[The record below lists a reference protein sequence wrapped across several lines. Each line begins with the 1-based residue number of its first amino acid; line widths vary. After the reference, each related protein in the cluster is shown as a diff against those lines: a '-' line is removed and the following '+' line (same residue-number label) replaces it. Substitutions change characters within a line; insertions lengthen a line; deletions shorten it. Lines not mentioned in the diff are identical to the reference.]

1 MTWRHAITTTLLAL
15 ALAAPAIAA
24 AATRPTPVPSPTPTP
39 PPSAPPG
46 QVAPMTVPVPS
57 YVPLPPGQFGIPS
70 TASPVPLSLHD
81 AKMIAVQKSPQLELA
96 RAALDLA
103 GAELETANS
112 AAFPHL
118 NASGSAN
125 RLKGQTRT
133 GATVGGITSSIFT
146 SNTGSINVQQL
157 IFDGGAT
164 YAKMS
169 EAKYTRDAASFSA
182 LRAID
187 SVLFNVAQ
195 LYYTALQARYTYQ
208 VAIESRKLAE
218 VQEALVEAQFR
229 AGVASKADVLTA
241 QLPVAQARLAE
252 AQAANGEQSQVA
264 ALLNAMGLSSDT
276 PVTLNY
282 EAESQV
288 PALPQYSTVE
298 SIALAQRTDL
308 QAARASLTSAQRGV
322 RAARA
327 SRYPV
332 ITGNGSIGTA
342 TTGVDSAGNP
352 VTNGGNWTSTYSFG
366 ASVTLPLYDSGLING
381 QVASAEANTRT
392 AAANLTGTELSVSL
406 SVRQAYL
413 STQTALQQVAAAKV
427 EREQAQTVLDV
438 TNAQYKA
445 GVTTLPL
452 LLNAQVGLTKANG
465 DWVNAL
471 FAAYTALQNLYFA
484 EGIIA
489 TR

>member
-1 MTWRHAITTTLLAL
+1 MTWRLAITSTVLVLVLAGP
-15 ALAAPAIAA
+15 AMAAVS
-24 AATRPTPVPSPTPTP
+24 TRPTPTPTPTP
-39 PPSAPPG
+39 ASMPSPIPE
-46 QVAPMTVPVPS
+46 PTMLPVPMPAN
-57 YVPLPPGQFGIPS
+57 VPTPSGAVGIPS
-70 TASPVPLSLHD
+70 AASPVPLSLRD

-96 RAALDLA
+96 RATLDLA
-103 GAELETANS
+103 GATLETANS
-112 AAFPHL
+112 AAFPQI

-125 RLKGQTRT
+125 RNKGQTRT
-133 GATVGGITSSIFT
+133 GTTVGGITSSIFS
-146 SNTGSINVQQL
+146 SNTASITIQQL

-164 YAKMS
+164 YARIS
-169 EAKYTRDAASFSA
+169 EAKYSRDAAALSA
-182 LRAID
+182 LREVDI
-187 SVLFNVAQ
+187 VLFNVAQ

-264 ALLNAMGLSSDT
+264 ALLNAMGVSSDT
-276 PVTLNY
+276 PVALNY
-282 EAESQV
+282 EPESQV
-288 PALPQYSTVE
+288 PTLPQYSTVQ

-308 QAARASLTSAQRGV
+308 QAAHASLTAAERGV

-327 SRYPV
+327 SRYPA

-342 TTGVDSAGNP
+342 TTGVDSAGHV
-352 VTNGGNWTSTYSFG
+352 VTNGGAWASTYSFG
-366 ASVTLPLYDSGLING
+366 VGVTLPLYDSGLING
-381 QVASAEANTRT
+381 QIASAEANTRS
-392 AAANLTGTELSVSL
+392 AAANLTSSELGVSL

-413 STQTALQQVAAAKV
+413 SAQTALQQVAAAKV
-427 EREQAQTVLDV
+427 ELDQAQTVLDV

-471 FAAYTALQNLYFA
+471 FAAYTAQQNLYFA

-489 TR
+489 NR